1 MSPTTSLGYLRC
13 PRCIS
18 PYVYLSQRHDIF
30 ERFMRGV
37 NLLPYRCGD
46 CDKRYYVRG
55 KNARLLEGTAAR
67 SPVSATDP
75 GSASRR
81 PANLGSHVNRSSR
94 SRR

>member
-1 MSPTTSLGYLRC
+1 
-13 PRCIS
+13 
-18 PYVYLSQRHDIF
+18 
-30 ERFMRGV
+30 MRGV

-75 GSASRR
+75 DRR
-81 PANLGSHVNRSSR
+81 LGALQI
-94 SRR
+94 